1 MMNERGFTLVEVTVT
16 LLILAV
22 IAGTVTLR
30 LQGPTGRARLKD
42 AVGRIGMFDSLTRRL
57 ALEHDRPLRL
67 VVDLSRSELRR
78 TSDDEPAG
86 TPLELGGDCTIE
98 RLLIRDKD
106 ISGGSASITC
116 SRRGLTPSYAILVG
130 GPTGKQWLLFCGLTG
145 EILETDDEEEIREV
159 LAATGAR
166 NDPR

>member
-1 MMNERGFTLVEVTVT
+1 
-16 LLILAV
+16 
-22 IAGTVTLR
+22 
-30 LQGPTGRARLKD
+30 
-42 AVGRIGMFDSLTRRL
+42 MFDSLTRRH
-57 ALEHDRPLRL
+57 AREHDRPLRL
-67 VVDLSRSELRR
+67 VVDLGRSELRR
-78 TSDDEPAG
+78 ISGDGTEPAG

-130 GPTGKQWLLFCGLTG
+130 GRTGKQWLLVCGLTG
-145 EILETDDEEEIREV
+145 DILETDDEEEIREV
-159 LAATGAR
+159 LAATAAR